1 MAVSGQELSE
11 CTSHLVEYAANRGLS
26 RITQIAR
33 IIGGVMVV
41 GGNCLNCDLWDC
53 GRNGELSEAGFTGF
67 MGFSGLGVGNRSS
80 LLPLAVGGQR
90 SER

>member
-11 CTSHLVEYAANRGLS
+11 CTSHLVEYAANRGFS

-41 GGNCLNCDLWDC
+41 GGNCLNCDFCDLVICLDFC
-53 GRNGELSEAGFTGF
+53 GTKRLIGTGKVTARGRAYCF
-67 MGFSGLGVGNRSS
+67 
-80 LLPLAVGGQR
+80 
-90 SER
+90 

>member
-11 CTSHLVEYAANRGLS
+11 CTSHLVEYAANRGFS

-41 GGNCLNCDLWDC
+41 GGNCLNCDFCDLWDWGSC
-53 GRNGELSEAGFTGF
+53 LNR
-67 MGFSGLGVGNRSS
+67 GFSRIPRMTRIIGGVMV
-80 LLPLAVGGQR
+80 VGF
-90 SER
+90 

>member
-11 CTSHLVEYAANRGLS
+11 CTSHLVEYAANRGFS

-41 GGNCLNCDLWDC
+41 GGNCLRICRIYGIKVIVVQDLGWYY
-53 GRNGELSEAGFTGF
+53 GRSTLQIAN
-67 MGFSGLGVGNRSS
+67 V
-80 LLPLAVGGQR
+80 QR
-90 SER
+90 IPRIESRVIRLKV